1 MIWRGYRV
9 SEWACDVLVIGS
21 GLAGLTAAWAAAR
34 TGARVLAACKG
45 FAGAD
50 GVSPFAGGVV
60 LYLLPED
67 DVDGFL
73 REHEHLN
80 EGLIHSGALQQ
91 VIRHNAS
98 LWQAWGRWG
107 APLERGEDGSP
118 RRRWLR
124 VGGRHHVPRLVV
136 DSVEMMRFLRRL
148 ALQARVRLLEQTCI
162 TALLRSAEGAIE
174 GALGFRRQAGELVL
188 IRAPAVIVATG
199 GCSWRGAH
207 MGQHNVMG
215 DGYAMAAR
223 LGAELASMEF
233 CASYVATCSLFDS
246 HGQCVLAALGGQF
259 RNRLGENIL
268 IRHGLPNPAPTHQ
281 LALAMIL
288 ELLEGRGPVRFDLRG
303 ISEEDRRNWEKQFPL
318 VTRGLQRTGRD
329 VFAEPV
335 PWFPGFTGSIGGSG
349 GIRWQGL
356 GGWTSIPGLFVAGDA
371 AMRTPIF
378 GAGSGI
384 TFLNLAWAGVSGLW
398 AGLSAAGWARE
409 HPAPEPRW
417 TREAVED
424 GLGETVGPLER
435 RAGFEPRSLL
445 RQLQQV
451 VVDPCVS
458 FLRTREGLQAALS
471 QIREIRRKA
480 EVLQAK
486 DWHDLACCH
495 EVRSAALVAE
505 AMLASALAREESRGW
520 HRRLDF
526 PNRGGPRWEVW
537 TAARLRGEGTDADF
551 EVRIWSPSSLR
562 VEPPEGVDDLLRG

>member
-1 MIWRGYRV
+1 VIWRGYRV
-9 SEWACDVLVIGS
+9 SEGTWDVLVIGS

-34 TGARVLAACKG
+34 TGARVLVACKG

-67 DVDGFL
+67 DMDGFL

-80 EGLIHSGALQQ
+80 EGLIHPGALQQ
-91 VIRHNAS
+91 MIRHNTS
-98 LWQAWGRWG
+98 LWQAWGRRG
-107 APLERGEDGSP
+107 APLERGEDGSL
-118 RRRWLR
+118 RQRWLR
-124 VGGRHHVPRLVV
+124 VAGRSHVPRLGV
-136 DSVEMMRFLRRL
+136 DSVKLMRFLRRL
-148 ALQARVRLLEQTCI
+148 ALRSGARLLEQTCI
-162 TALLRSAEGAIE
+162 TALLRSPEGTIEGAI
-174 GALGFRRQAGELVL
+174 GFRRQAEELVI
-188 IRAPAVIVATG
+188 IRAPAVIVAAG

-207 MGQHNVMG
+207 MGLHNVMG

-233 CASYVATCSLFDS
+233 CTSYVATCSLFDS
-246 HGQCVLAALGGQF
+246 HGQCVLAALGGKFQ
-259 RNRLGENIL
+259 NRLGENIL
-268 IRHGLPNPAPTHQ
+268 IRHGLPDPAPSHQ
-281 LALAMIL
+281 VALALIL

-303 ISEEDRRNWEKQFPL
+303 ISEEKRRDWEERFSL
-318 VTRGLQRTGRD
+318 VARGLQRTGRD

-349 GIRWQGL
+349 GIRWQRL
-356 GGWTSIPGLFVAGDA
+356 GGWTAIPGLFVAGDA
-371 AMRTPIF
+371 AMRTPIT

-398 AGLSAAGWARE
+398 AGLSAAGWVRGRS
-409 HPAPEPRW
+409 APEPER
-417 TREAVED
+417 TDRAIEE
-424 GLGETVGPLER
+424 GLRETVEPLER
-435 RAGFEPRSLL
+435 RKGPSPRSVL

-471 QIREIRRKA
+471 RIREIRRKA

-505 AMLASALAREESRGW
+505 AMLASALVREESRGW

-537 TAARLRGEGTDADF
+537 TAARLQGEGADADF
-551 EVRIWSPSSLR
+551 EVWLWPPSSLR
-562 VEPPEGVDDLLRG
+562 AEPPEGADDLLRG

>member
-9 SEWACDVLVIGS
+9 SEWTCDVLVIGS

-34 TGARVLAACKG
+34 AGARVLVACKG

-67 DVDGFL
+67 DEEEFL

-80 EGLIHSGALQQ
+80 EGLIHAEVLRR
-91 VIRHNAS
+91 VIRQNAS

-107 APLERGEDGSP
+107 APLEREMDGSP

-124 VGGRHHVPRLVV
+124 IGGRSHVPRLVV
-136 DSVEMMRFLRRL
+136 DSVELMRFLRRL
-148 ALQARVRLLEQTCI
+148 ALRSGVRLLEQTCL
-162 TALLRSAEGAIE
+162 TGLLKDPA
-174 GALGFRRQAGELVL
+174 GALAGAVGFRRQDGELV
-188 IRAPAVIVATG
+188 IVRAPAVIVASG

-223 LGAELASMEF
+223 FGAELASMEF

-268 IRHGLPNPAPTHQ
+268 IRHGLPEPAPTHQ

-303 ISEEDRRNWEKQFPL
+303 ISEEERRDWEERFPL
-318 VTRGLQRTGRD
+318 VARGLRRTGRD

-349 GIRWQGL
+349 GIRWQRL

-371 AMRTPIF
+371 AMRTPIT

-398 AGLSAAGWARE
+398 AGLSAAGWVRGRS
-409 HPAPEPRW
+409 APEPER
-417 TREAVED
+417 TDRAIEE
-424 GLGETVGPLER
+424 GLRETVEPLER
-435 RAGFEPRSLL
+435 RKGPSPRSVL

-471 QIREIRRKA
+471 RIREIRREA
-480 EVLQAK
+480 EGLQAR

-495 EVRSAALVAE
+495 EVRHAALVAE
-505 AMLASALAREESRGW
+505 AMLASAVVREESRGW

-526 PNRGGPRWEVW
+526 PNPGGPVWEVW
-537 TAARLRGEGTDADF
+537 TAARLQGEGADADF
-551 EVRIWSPSSLR
+551 EVWLWPPSSLR
-562 VEPPEGVDDLLRG
+562 AEPPEGADDLLRG